1 MVCQQCGKEIS
12 EGQTFCHHCGA
23 PAAGRPRDTRMRT
36 PWEDRSGHG
45 FVKGLIRT
53 LKESMFN
60 PTEFFKSMP
69 VTGGLTDPLLYAM
82 IIGMIGTAF
91 SYLWQVIFQATLMS
105 CIPLDMEIVPDYRV
119 FQAMGFAVAAVIMPF
134 MIIIVLFI
142 WSGILHLFLMM
153 AGGAKAGFEATFR
166 AAAYSNG
173 PLILNVIPFCGGV
186 IAWIWSIVLVII
198 GLREAQK
205 ASTGKA
211 VFAVLAPLVLC
222 CGLILAGMVMMGLM
236 AAAASG
242 IWQ

>member
-53 LKESMFN
+53 IKESMFN

-105 CIPLDMEIVPDYRV
+105 CIPLDMEIVPDYI
-119 FQAMGFAVAAVIMPF
+119 AVAAVIMPF

-211 VFAVLAPLVLC
+211 VFAALAPLVLC
-222 CGLILAGMVMMGLM
+222 CGLMLAGMVMMGLM